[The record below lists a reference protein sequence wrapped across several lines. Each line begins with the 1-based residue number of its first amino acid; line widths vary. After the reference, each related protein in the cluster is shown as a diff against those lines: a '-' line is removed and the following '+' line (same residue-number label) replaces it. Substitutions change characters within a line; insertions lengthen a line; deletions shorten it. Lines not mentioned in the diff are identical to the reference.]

1 MAFVPFKRK
10 KEKRIQSR
18 KKIKYI
24 IIPKEKKTR
33 NGKKRK
39 EKIKRKK
46 IGSFKEK
53 PRLYIR
59 DVQFVSPYIGDDA
72 SPRQFLVKPSPVI
85 VFPKV
90 NGD

>member
-24 IIPKEKKTR
+24 IIPKEKK
-33 NGKKRK
+33 NKKWKKKKREDKK
-39 EKIKRKK
+39 EK